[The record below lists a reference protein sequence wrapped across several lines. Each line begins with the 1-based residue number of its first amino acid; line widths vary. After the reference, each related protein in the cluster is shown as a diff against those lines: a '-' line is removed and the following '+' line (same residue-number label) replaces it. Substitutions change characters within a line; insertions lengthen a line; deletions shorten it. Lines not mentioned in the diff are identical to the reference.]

1 MQDKLLS
8 VKAFQEWQD
17 VTELVEQGIIQ
28 KSTVDMLIK
37 EVGAEKSQTLTFEQF
52 WKLVNLLESAS
63 DAAADKAAED
73 LDEDDDGIDM
83 SPEEEEEMTRDIF
96 DGLKNP
102 KTGLMATKKIKNWT
116 SVAEALD
123 SGELSK
129 GMLNSVIKKSGSD
142 LNFEQFKELIEM
154 LEVAMEEGVDIKEVE
169 NTAPVMNVSGKG
181 FARSSEPVALAPVPV
196 VEAPKKAAVKAPAA
210 QEKKSEATAI
220 TEEIFDDLRGK
231 VSQATIAVYRTA
243 LYYIHSNFLSYI
255 RSNAHCHQPLML
267 LQSKTVSVEALKE
280 WEDMQEMIER

>member
-1 MQDKLLS
+1 MRYNYIQDKLLS

-37 EVGAEKSQTLTFEQF
+37 EVGAEKSQTLTFDQF
-52 WKLVNLLESAS
+52 WQLVNLLESAS
-63 DAAADKAAED
+63 DAAADKAAAD

-83 SPEEEEEMTRDIF
+83 SPEEEEEITRDIF

-129 GMLNSVIKKSGSD
+129 GMLNSVIKKFNSD

-154 LEVAMEEGVDIKEVE
+154 LEIAMEEGVDIKEVE

-181 FARSSEPVALAPVPV
+181 FARSSEPVAPVPV
-196 VEAPKKAAVKAPAA
+196 VEAPKKVVVKVPAV

-231 VSQATIAVYRTA
+231 VSYYTVHCIALHCTPICYLYTI
-243 LYYIHSNFLSYI
+243 
-255 RSNAHCHQPLML
+255 
-267 LQSKTVSVEALKE
+267 
-280 WEDMQEMIER
+280 